1 MFYEILLPLP
11 INKTFSYCQERGNK
25 KSETPPIG
33 TLVEVE
39 FKNKILIGVI
49 IKISDKRYFSKP
61 IKKIRKE
68 LSPFILNNEIL
79 ESIKFISNYSCNK
92 SSMILKLFLSNF
104 PKKLDISFKEDSNVN
119 LKTNKNLVLNSDQI
133 LAIKQI
139 TNMSFRRF
147 KVILLDGVTGSGKTR
162 VYMQKVKEVINQGF
176 QCLILVPEI
185 ILTSQ
190 WVDEIKKDFGLR
202 PAVFHSSIGKKEREM
217 IWAQSNCNKVKLVI
231 GTRSALFLPFCNLG
245 LIVVDEEHDS
255 SYKQEEQII
264 ISARDFAIV
273 RAKNSNCMIILSS
286 ATPSLE
292 TYHNANL
299 NKFKSIKLLKRV
311 KEIKL
316 PKIHMIDMKKESD
329 LISSQLKN
337 QIKDNLETKKQT
349 LIFINKRG
357 YAPLVICKKCGFSKI
372 CKNCNTSLVLHNH
385 SKSKEAFLLCHHCN
399 YKEDFSNRC
408 PSCNN
413 TDSFDFTGVGIE
425 RISELIS
432 KMFPNAKTCILSSD
446 TTRNSSKFTKIVSEI
461 VSNKINI
468 IIGTQLISKGH
479 NFPSLKTVG
488 ILNIDNLLNDLD
500 FRSFEKTFQ
509 QITQVGGRAGRKDL
523 QGEVFIQT
531 LQPNHPILK
540 LSKLQS
546 NQKFVD
552 WELESRKKNHQPP
565 FVNYISLIYSSINE
579 SSLVDFVYDSFK
591 KIKKRFNNIPI
602 YGPAPA
608 ILYKKNS
615 KFRYRLLIK
624 LDKKNDIQKTV
635 KEYLIK
641 IETPNNIKLYI
652 DVDPLNFI

>member
-11 INKTFSYCQERGNK
+11 INKTFSYSQEQSSK
-25 KSETPPIG
+25 KSKTLPIG

-39 FKNKILIGVI
+39 FKNKILIGVVV
-49 IKISDKRYFSKP
+49 KITDKRYFSKP
-61 IKKIRKE
+61 IKEISKE
-68 LSPFILNNEIL
+68 LSPFFLNNEIL
-79 ESIKFISNYSCNK
+79 ESIEFISNYSCNK

-104 PKKLDISFKEDSNVN
+104 PKKLDFNLKENSNAR
-119 LKTNKNLVLNSDQI
+119 LKTNKKLTLNSDQMI
-133 LAIKQI
+133 AVNQI
-139 TNMSFRRF
+139 TKISFREF

-162 VYMQKVKEVINQGF
+162 VYMQKVKEVIDQGL

-217 IWAQSNCNKVKLVI
+217 IWAQSKCNKVKLVI

-299 NKFKSIKLLKRV
+299 KKFKSVKLLKRV

-316 PKIHMIDMKKESD
+316 PVIHIIDMKKESD
-329 LISSQLKN
+329 IISSQLKN
-337 QIKDNLETKKQT
+337 QIQENLETKKQT

-357 YAPLVICKKCGFSKI
+357 YAPFVICKKCGFSKI
-372 CKNCNTSLVLHNH
+372 CKNCNTSLVLHNY
-385 SKSKEAFLLCHHCN
+385 SKQKKACLLCHHCN
-399 YKEDFSNRC
+399 YKEDFLNLC

-413 TDSFDFTGVGIE
+413 TDSFDFTGFGIE
-425 RISELIS
+425 KISELIS
-432 KMFPNAKTCILSSD
+432 KMFPDAKTCILSSD
-446 TTRNSSKFTKIVSEI
+446 TTKNSSIFKKIVSEV
-461 VSNKINI
+461 VSNKIDI

-488 ILNIDNLLNDLD
+488 ILNIDNLLNDFD

-509 QITQVGGRAGRKDL
+509 QINQVGGRAGRKDL
-523 QGEVFIQT
+523 QGEVFVQT

-540 LSKLQS
+540 LSKLQC
-546 NQKFVD
+546 NQKFID
-552 WELESRKKNHQPP
+552 WELESRKKNRQPP
-565 FVNYISLIYSSINE
+565 YVNYISLIYSSSNE
-579 SSLVDFVYDSFK
+579 NSLVDFVYDSFK
-591 KIKKRFNNIPI
+591 RIKKKFSNIPI

-624 LDKKNDIQKTV
+624 LDKVYLIQKTV
-635 KEYLIK
+635 KEYLTK
-641 IETPNNIKLYI
+641 IETPNNIKLHI